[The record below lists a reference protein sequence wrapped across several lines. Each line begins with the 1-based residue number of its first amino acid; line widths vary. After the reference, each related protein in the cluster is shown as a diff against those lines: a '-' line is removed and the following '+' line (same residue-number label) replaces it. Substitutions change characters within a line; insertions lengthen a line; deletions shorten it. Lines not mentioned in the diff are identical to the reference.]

1 MTRFLLMR
9 LFQSLLALVVMSVL
23 VFLAIYAIGNP
34 VEVLIDPRAS
44 QEEIRRATVALGLDK
59 PLYEQYLLFASNLL
73 HGDIG
78 ASWVYHEPALKIML
92 ERMSATLELA
102 VAALFLANVIGIP
115 LGLYAGFRHGT
126 RASQAIITGS
136 IFGIS
141 VPAFWVGLMLI
152 WIFGVQLSWLPML
165 GRGET
170 VMVGGITFS
179 FLTLDG
185 LAHLLMPAFT
195 LALSRI
201 AMVIRLVMAGVQEV
215 AMQDYVKFARAKGLR
230 ESRII
235 SVHILKNVLVPLITV
250 LGVDFAGLLAFAV
263 VTETVFAWPGMGK
276 LIIDSIAMLDR
287 PMIVAYLMLTVL
299 IFIFVNLVVDLLYG
313 VIDPRVSLSKGKK
326 P

>member
-1 MTRFLLMR
+1 MIRFLGTRIL
-9 LFQSLLALVVMSVL
+9 QSLVALLVMSVL

-34 VEVLIDPRAS
+34 VEVLIDPRATPA
-44 QEEIRRATVALGLDK
+44 EIERTMKALGLDK
-59 PLYEQYLLFASNLL
+59 PLWEQYFLFLSNLL
-73 HGDIG
+73 QGDIG
-78 ASWVYHEPALKIML
+78 NSWVYHEPAIELML
-92 ERMSATLELA
+92 GRMSATLELA
-102 VAALFLANVIGIP
+102 LAALFLANIIGIP
-115 LGLYAGFRHGT
+115 LGLFAGFRHGSKS
-126 RASQAIITGS
+126 SQLVMSGS
-136 IFGIS
+136 ILGLS

-152 WIFGVQLSWLPML
+152 WVFGVQLAWLPMM

-170 VMVGGITFS
+170 VIVFGISFS
-179 FLTLDG
+179 FLTADG

-201 AMVIRLVMAGVQEV
+201 AMVIRLVNAGVREV
-215 AMQDYVKFARAKGLR
+215 ALQDYIKFARAKGLHER
-230 ESRII
+230 RII

-287 PMIVAYLMLTVL
+287 PMIVAYLMMTVL

-313 VIDPRVSLSKGKK
+313 IIDPRVSLSGAKK
-326 P
+326 